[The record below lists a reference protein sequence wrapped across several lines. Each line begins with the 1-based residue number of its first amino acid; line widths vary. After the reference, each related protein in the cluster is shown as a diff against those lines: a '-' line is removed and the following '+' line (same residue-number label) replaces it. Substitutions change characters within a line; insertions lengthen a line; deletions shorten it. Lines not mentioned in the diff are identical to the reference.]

1 MGAGVIGPDSGT
13 FLAMST
19 KLPFLRNRPIVPAS
33 VTVIKIHGNHMKIRP
48 RRVFV
53 LQRKTQGLVKSHN
66 DELEEWKR
74 KTPTRRL
81 PVSSRPS
88 RCRCSGGRV
97 GALQLTQLLVNHWE
111 HQHSFSPI
119 RLC

>member
-66 DELEEWKR
+66 DELERVETQDADEKIAGLVPAFALSLLWR
-74 KTPTRRL
+74 ESG
-81 PVSSRPS
+81 SSPFNPAS
-88 RCRCSGGRV
+88 R
-97 GALQLTQLLVNHWE
+97 
-111 HQHSFSPI
+111 
-119 RLC
+119 